1 MTVKKTLN
9 KLGVIGDL
17 HFSDNLSYNDYIK
30 GGRSEEKNKILDFIV
45 TSFEDCK
52 SIVFTGDCFDRKNN
66 SSAVVKEFTK
76 FVEKF
81 NNKEIYIIAGNHE
94 KRSDGTSALDYLKEI
109 KNRNWHIITDKIE
122 NIGDIDFVPYFTKA
136 ELEVK
141 TNEAGIKKIMKQL
154 GGNRILVVHYAISDS
169 MTVSGCSTN
178 LFDEIVLNRKD
189 LQKKYKLIIGG
200 HIHKP
205 DVKDNVLIAGSIFTH
220 TVGEIE
226 KFVYKIDEETLGIEE
241 IKLPCREIRK
251 IENPRTKDFEKVS
264 AESIIKVIITDPKLK
279 PQVDD
284 IKKELKKFDA
294 SMIIE
299 NYPQER
305 KRIEFE
311 KGLLDLNI
319 EDLLKIYSKKNGVS
333 LTKLLSAW
341 EIIKP

>member
-1 MTVKKTLN
+1 MTVKKISN
-9 KLGVIGDL
+9 KIGIIGDL
-17 HFSDNLSYNDYIK
+17 HFTDNLSYNDYIK

-45 TSFEDCK
+45 SSFEDCK
-52 SIVFTGDCFDRKNN
+52 SIIFTGDCFDRKNN

-94 KRSDGTSALDYLKEI
+94 KKPDGTSALDYLREI
-109 KNRNWHIITDKIE
+109 KNRKWHIITDKIE

-141 TNEAGIKKIMKQL
+141 TNEAGTKKIMEQL
-154 GGNRILVVHYAISDS
+154 GGNKILVVHYAISDS
-169 MTVSGCSTN
+169 VTVSGCSTN

-189 LQKKYKLIIGG
+189 LQKKYKLVVAG

-205 DVKDNVLIAGSIFTH
+205 DIKDNVLIAGSIFMK

-226 KFVYKIDEETLGIEE
+226 KFVYKIDEETLNIEK
-241 IKLPCREIRK
+241 IKLPCREIHK
-251 IENPRTKDFEKVS
+251 IENPEIKDFGKIS
-264 AESIIKVIITDPKLK
+264 TKSIIKVIITDPKLK
-279 PQVDD
+279 HQVDD
-284 IKKELKKFDA
+284 IKKELEKFDA

-305 KRIEFE
+305 RKVHFN
-311 KGLLDLNI
+311 KGLLDMKI
-319 EDLLKIYSKKNGVS
+319 EDLLKIYAEKNKVS
-333 LTKLLSAW
+333 LTRLLSAW
-341 EIIKP
+341 ELIKD